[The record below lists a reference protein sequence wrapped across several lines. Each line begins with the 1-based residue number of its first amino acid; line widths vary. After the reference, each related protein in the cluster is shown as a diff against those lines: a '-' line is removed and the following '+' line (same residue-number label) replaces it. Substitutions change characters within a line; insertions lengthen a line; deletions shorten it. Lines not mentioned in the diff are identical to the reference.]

1 MYNAVVNIVTG
12 SGEGIYDGVQRP
24 LLAIASG
31 AERNIVH
38 SVDENQLF
46 VDDNRKLSVK
56 AIRMDIVT
64 GLNAALAEK
73 ATTSSVTNIADL
85 LNKKTA
91 DYDNRIA
98 ALEGRLTWQRLT
110 D

>member
-1 MYNAVVNIVTG
+1 
-12 SGEGIYDGVQRP
+12 
-24 LLAIASG
+24 
-31 AERNIVH
+31 
-38 SVDENQLF
+38 
-46 VDDNRKLSVK
+46 
-56 AIRMDIVT
+56 MDIVT

-98 ALEGRLTWQRLT
+98 ALEGRLTWQRLA

>member
-12 SGEGIYDGVQRP
+12 SGKGIYDGVQRP

-38 SVDENQLF
+38 SVDENQLSI
-46 VDDNRKLSVK
+46 DDNRKLSIK
-56 AIRMDIVT
+56 AVEMDIVT